1 MRTIARYG
9 FILLVVLLTA
19 CQELPRYF
27 TGDKVLATVGDKDLE
42 LRELREMLPTDLDP
56 ADSAAYARVYV
67 DRWVRRQLKLQE
79 AEQLF
84 SSSEADIDRQVEEYR
99 QTLLIRKLDQ
109 FYVDRMVD
117 TTFTDDQIADYYAAH
132 STDHRLDHTIVQG
145 AVVRLP
151 KNYLRRTRLKE
162 LMGSEQ
168 EARRQDFVDMCL
180 KQEFELHRFE
190 GQWVDWADFLMLLPT
205 LRAENYDKLLT
216 KSGVQE
222 MTDKQYLYL
231 FRIDRVLREGD
242 PMPLEQL
249 RQTIRRVLFKQRQQ
263 EILRQ
268 YEQTLYESS
277 LEQGLLKLYDE
288 ETTPDEAA
296 AEDETQKN

>member
-1 MRTIARYG
+1 MAAFIKDLNYKFKYKDRTIEG
-9 FILLVVLLTA
+9 VM
-19 CQELPRYF
+19 E
-27 TGDKVLATVGDKDLE
+27 
-42 LRELREMLPTDLDP
+42 
-56 ADSAAYARVYV
+56 
-67 DRWVRRQLKLQE
+67 
-79 AEQLF
+79 
-84 SSSEADIDRQVEEYR
+84 ID
-99 QTLLIRKLDQ
+99 
-109 FYVDRMVD
+109 
-117 TTFTDDQIADYYAAH
+117 
-132 STDHRLDHTIVQG
+132 
-145 AVVRLP
+145 
-151 KNYLRRTRLKE
+151 
-162 LMGSEQ
+162 
-168 EARRQDFVDMCL
+168 
-180 KQEFELHRFE
+180 LHRFE

-277 LEQGLLKLYDE
+277 MEQGLLKLYDD
-288 ETTPDEAA
+288 ETTDEAA

>member
-1 MRTIARYG
+1 MRTFIRYTLYAT
-9 FILLVVLLTA
+9 LLLLAA

-27 TGDKVLATVGDKDLE
+27 VGDELIATVGDNDLDV
-42 LRELREMLPTDLDP
+42 RELRQMMPADLEAD
-56 ADSAAYARVYV
+56 DSAAYARVYV

-117 TTFTDDQIADYYAAH
+117 TTFTDEQIASYYAIH

-145 AVVRLP
+145 AVVRIP
-151 KNYLRRTRLKE
+151 KSYLRRAKIKE
-162 LMGSEQ
+162 LMGSAQ
-168 EARRQDFVDMCL
+168 ESRRQDFVDICL

-190 GQWVDWADFLMLLPT
+190 GEWIDWADFLVLLPT
-205 LRAENYDKLLT
+205 LRAENYDALLS
-216 KSGVQE
+216 KQGVQE
-222 MTDKQYLYL
+222 MSDRQYYYL

-249 RQTIRRVLFKQRQQ
+249 RSTIRRILFKERQQ
-263 EILRQ
+263 QILRD
-268 YEQTLYESS
+268 YEQQLYDSS
-277 LEQGLLKLYDE
+277 VEQGLLKFYGDDTSDE
-288 ETTPDEAA
+288 VMTNPNQE
-296 AEDETQKN
+296 